1 MHVDLLIKNAAQLIT
16 CASPKPKRGEAMK
29 DVGLIAD
36 GAIAITD
43 GQIIALGTTA
53 ELQTHTA
60 RETIDAAGKV
70 VCPGFVD
77 CHTHIVFGGN
87 RLNEFEMRIQGA
99 TYMEIMNAGGG
110 IMSTVHATRHA
121 SKNQLIDEAAA
132 RLDTMLSLGTT
143 TVEIKTGYGL
153 DTATEL
159 KLLHVIEQL
168 EASHVVDIVPTFL
181 GAHAV
186 PAEYKDRADVYL
198 DLVIQEML
206 PAVKDWYEASL
217 FAQRNIPLFADVFCE
232 ANVFDREQSRRV
244 LQAAKD
250 YGMGIKAH
258 VDEFKSLNG
267 VTMALELGAVSVDH
281 LDVTGMDEIAALAAS
296 DTIAVPLPA
305 VNFNLGSTHFANA
318 RAMLDSGAAL
328 ALATD
333 MNPGSAPCYSMPFI
347 MAIASRYQRLTPP
360 EALNASTI
368 NAAYAIGLGDR
379 VGSLEV
385 GKQADVLIINT
396 PDYREIVYEFGS
408 NRVEQVIKKGQIV
421 L

>member
-16 CASPKPKRGEAMK
+16 CASPKPKRGAAMK
-29 DVGLIAD
+29 DVGLIAN

-43 GQIIALGTTA
+43 GHIVALSTT
-53 ELQTHTA
+53 ENLRDYTA
-60 RETIDAAGKV
+60 RETIDAANKV

-77 CHTHIVFGGN
+77 CHTHIAFGGN

-110 IMSTVHATRHA
+110 IMSTVRATRSA
-121 SKNQLIDEAAA
+121 SKNQLIDEAAT
-132 RLDTMLSLGTT
+132 RLDTMLALGTT

-159 KLLHVIEQL
+159 KLLHVIEAL
-168 EASHVVDIVPTFL
+168 ASLRPVDIVPTFL

-198 DLVIQEML
+198 ELVIQEML

-217 FAQRNIPLFADVFCE
+217 FAQRGIPLFADVFCE

-250 YGMGIKAH
+250 HGMGIKAH

-267 VTMALELGAVSVDH
+267 VTMALELGAISVDH
-281 LDVTGMDEIAALAAS
+281 LDVTGIEEIAALAAS

-347 MAIASRYQRLTPP
+347 MAIASRYQRLTPA

-379 VGSLEV
+379 LGSLEV

-396 PDYREIVYEFGS
+396 PDYREIVYEFGG